1 VGRKYRLGLTS
12 PDSSKLRLGLYFLS
26 RQSQLE
32 RWHLFPFSPRFD
44 PNPLLAFVGKPLC
57 ANADEHFDPLI
68 IILSNRHNAEL
79 SNVWRRELWCGASG
93 DARLDKT
100 LSIALL

>member
-1 VGRKYRLGLTS
+1 V
-12 PDSSKLRLGLYFLS
+12 
-26 RQSQLE
+26 
-32 RWHLFPFSPRFD
+32 HLFPFSPRFD